1 MSQAIAYP
9 STFHHLK
16 NYNSYDLA
24 LGRRPVA
31 MVACSISH
39 QRANNRSTGLVTC
52 SILHQRATYRSTGLF
67 YTCEVAIQQTYS
79 YVSLGRGRNGT
90 RRPAMDPSS
99 GRSRHLASFQSTIWG
114 DHFLSYTSQL
124 TEIVTQEK
132 LELEELKEKVRKILV
147 ETPDNSTEK
156 LILIDIIQR
165 LGVAYH
171 FDNEIETSIQNIFD
185 ASQLQSEND
194 ENLFIVALRF
204 RLVRQQGHYM
214 SSDVFKQFQ
223 DHDGNFMETLSN
235 DVQGFLSLYE
245 ASHFRL
251 HGEEILEDAFTFTTT
266 HIKSV
271 APNLN
276 NSLKVQVTE
285 ALSHPI
291 RKTVP
296 RVGARKYISIYENME
311 MHNNLLLTFA
321 KLDFNVVQKMHQ
333 RELNELTRWWK
344 DLDFANKLPYAR
356 DRLVEC
362 YMWIF
367 GIYFEPQ
374 YSRARK
380 MLTKVICLSSIF
392 DDTYDA
398 YATFDELVLFT
409 EAVERW
415 EASAMDTLPPYLRH
429 AYQALLDVYHEIE
442 EELTTRGESNRIYYA
457 KYEMKKLVKAYFK
470 EAQWLNAGYTPK
482 CEEYMKN
489 GNVSC
494 ICMMLSTSSVV
505 LMEEFITKEIF
516 EWMINE
522 PLIVRASSAIN
533 RFMDDMGG
541 HEVEQQ
547 REHVASIVECYMNE
561 YGLSKQEAYAEIRK
575 EITNS
580 WKDINE
586 EIICSSKVPMFVLER
601 VLKQAQ
607 LVDFFFKEGDGYTNC
622 KTKFKEMITLLFVES
637 IC

>member
-1 MSQAIAYP
+1 
-9 STFHHLK
+9 
-16 NYNSYDLA
+16 
-24 LGRRPVA
+24 
-31 MVACSISH
+31 
-39 QRANNRSTGLVTC
+39 
-52 SILHQRATYRSTGLF
+52 
-67 YTCEVAIQQTYS
+67 
-79 YVSLGRGRNGT
+79 
-90 RRPAMDPSS
+90 MDPSS
-99 GRSRHLASFQSTIWG
+99 GSSRHLASFQSTIWG

-124 TEIVTQEK
+124 TEIATQEK

-185 ASQLQSEND
+185 ASQLQSENE

-266 HIKSV
+266 HFKSV

-380 MLTKVICLSSIF
+380 MLTKVIFLSSIF

-586 EIICSSKVPMFVLER
+586 EIICSSKVPITTIGIKSQFLEGSVREKTPKNNPASNNFLIPSPPIFSGENYPIWALKKRTYLRAYDLWEVVEVGGELNPLPNNPTMAQIKNYREEVSKNFKALSCIQSTLSEVIFVR
-601 VLKQAQ
+601 VMASETA
-607 LVDFFFKEGDGYTNC
+607 KELGT
-622 KTKFKEMITLLFVES
+622 S
-637 IC
+637 